1 MRGRNIEMFA
11 MTENVLLWFFAFLF
25 FSKCGSITDSL
36 VEFRD
41 IPA

>member
-25 FSKCGSITDSL
+25 FFQN
-36 VEFRD
+36 VVQ
-41 IPA
+41 